1 MANHK
6 SALKRA
12 KQNEIKRAR
21 NKSIKSKVK
30 HAIKEIRLA
39 VSGQPS
45 ETLVAKLNEVKSVID
60 KASKTNAVN
69 KKTASRKISRLTKL
83 VNSIKA

>member
-12 KQNEIKRAR
+12 KQNEIKRSR
-21 NKSIKSKVK
+21 NRTVK
-30 HAIKEIRLA
+30 TRVKNVIKEIRLA
-39 VSGQPS
+39 ASGQPS
-45 ETLVAKLNEVKSVID
+45 EALVAKLNEVKSVID
-60 KASKTNAVN
+60 KASKSNAVS
-69 KKTASRKISRLTKL
+69 KKTASRKISRLAKL